1 MQVHS
6 KKNLSSIIFIYLL
19 GILMLSSSYAV
30 ENNTQKKSSLDIQQ
44 IQTKVY
50 IGLYADLL
58 VEIIGLA
65 LYSWTY
71 VILSLSRVS
80 S

>member
-19 GILMLSSSYAV
+19 GIVMLSSSYAV

-44 IQTKVY
+44 IQTKV
-50 IGLYADLL
+50 
-58 VEIIGLA
+58 
-65 LYSWTY
+65 
-71 VILSLSRVS
+71 
-80 S
+80 